1 MVYFSTLQ
9 TATTWILSHGY
20 PLMFVVMLL
29 EGPVVTAAGSFAA
42 ALGYFNIGWILVLSI
57 LGNLIPDVVYY
68 ALGYFGRDK
77 FVNKYGK
84 YFGLTHDKIEYVEN
98 LLKTHPIK
106 SLFIIKLVPFLA
118 TPGLIVV
125 GLTKMDI
132 RKYITW
138 SLIITI
144 PSSVLYLVLGYYFG
158 AAYDHIVRYFNIGV
172 LLLII
177 FVIIIFIVIKLQN
190 RLYKKLVKE

>member
-1 MVYFSTLQ
+1 
-9 TATTWILSHGY
+9 
-20 PLMFVVMLL
+20 MFVVMLL

-84 YFGLTHDKIEYVEN
+84 YFGLTPDKIEYVEN

-125 GLTKMDI
+125 GLTKMDL

>member
-84 YFGLTHDKIEYVEN
+84 YFGLTPDKIEYVEN

-125 GLTKMDI
+125 GLTKMDL